1 MAYYFHW
8 QRSDIMAMTMR
19 ERQIWLSQ
27 IKRLHAEQ
35 NMARKLDMIQQTEY
49 INELRSKGEQ

>member
-1 MAYYFHW
+1 
-8 QRSDIMAMTMR
+8 MAMTMR